1 MNQLIKL
8 TLLIFILLFTLNA
21 QPKLTTHIIPLFGN
35 TSLGYYYTNIYVGN
49 PPQ

>member
-1 MNQLIKL
+1 MNPITL
-8 TLLIFILLFTLNA
+8 TIFISLLLITTNS
-21 QPKLTTHIIPLFGN
+21 QPKLTTHTIPLYGN